1 MPPPAAVVRAGAPV
15 HTLTILPAGLL
26 ALVLG
31 SFPTEAAT
39 PAGLRSILEK
49 ADNALGQAERAVQGK
64 DPGKVSL
71 LLQRADELLAS
82 FQESSG
88 LERLVKAL
96 DDGRAAARGSDMVAA
111 GEAVRRASGLMSAV
125 TDYVVL
131 RQAAETSRSAL
142 RAADA
147 QDGPAFL
154 QALDRFDSSILA
166 PVLLARLR
174 EAREA
179 IARARQAMVR
189 NNMQDGRARIAEARR
204 AMNGLAYAGAV
215 SRASYSLAIGAELLE
230 SDSVIAARD
239 QLQKALRDLKTA
251 AAVGPDESRPALE
264 EMRAQTA
271 EIWKR
276 SGRANQTDA
285 GHLVDLARRVDAIRL
300 QQPR

>member
-1 MPPPAAVVRAGAPV
+1 VLPPAAVVKAARAVAIP
-15 HTLTILPAGLL
+15 LAGLL
-26 ALVLG
+26 ALVLC
-31 SFPTEAAT
+31 SFPTAAAT
-39 PAGLRSILEK
+39 PAGLRSILDK

-71 LLQRADELLAS
+71 LLQRADEFLAS
-82 FQESSG
+82 FQEASG

-131 RQAAETSRSAL
+131 RQAAETSRSAM

-174 EAREA
+174 EARDA
-179 IARARQAMVR
+179 VARARQAMVR

-204 AMNGLAYAGAV
+204 AMNGLAYAGAL

-230 SDSVIAARD
+230 SHSVIAARD

-276 SGRANQTDA
+276 SGRADA
-285 GHLVDLARRVDAIRL
+285 GDAGRLVDLARRVDAIRL